1 MRQAT
6 ANRDDARN
14 AFERA
19 QLLSGRGLLT
29 QADRDTAETRL
40 KVAEANYQAT
50 LDTVHSLKASLQ
62 DRRASYELA
71 QKKLADA
78 VIKAPVAGSISERL
92 IQPGEFIRE
101 NTPVATIVQ
110 MNPLKLKTAIQEKH
124 ASLIRPGQTV
134 EFDVEAFL
142 NRKFKGRIA
151 YVSPAVDQATRTF
164 AVEALVDN
172 ADRQLKPGFFAKGI
186 VLTRLDENV
195 IAVPEDAISTLA
207 GVSTV
212 YVIEDGKARAQQVT
226 LGRAAGQARGNHER
240 PQRRR
245 AARDDEPEPARHR
258 RHRQRRRAGRRGR
271 RPRRAGNRAGRRP
284 PGSASMKIAEVS
296 VERPVFA
303 IMMTAALI
311 VLGAV
316 SYESLGL
323 DLMPK
328 TDVPVV
334 SVQANLPGAS
344 AEEIETQITKRI
356 EEAVNTISGIDELR
370 ASSDQGNSRVTI
382 NFTLERDIESATQ
395 DVRDK
400 LAQIVNQF
408 PRDTRPLQITKMDPD
423 SQPIFGFAV
432 YGPRAP
438 KELTEIAEKRVKQ
451 ELETVK
457 DVGSVGY
464 NGERKREIQ
473 LLLDA
478 DRLNAYGL
486 TVDEV
491 RTAVQRQNVEIPGGQ
506 FTAGPADV
514 AVRTMGRIRNVDDFN
529 RIVIAYRTDGS
540 VITFAD
546 VGRVQDSVQEVRS
559 ATRLSGTPAIGVQ
572 VRKQSGTNTVEV
584 VDRVQERLARI
595 QSQLPQDIQISVG
608 NDQSR
613 FIRRSF
619 EDIKMHLILG
629 GLLASVVVFL
639 FIRNLRITFIAAL
652 AIPTSIIGTFT
663 FMNMAGFTLNNMT
676 MLALSLATGIVID
689 DAIVVLE
696 NIFRYVEE
704 KGVSPKEA
712 AAAATQEIGM
722 AVMATTF
729 SLVVIFVPVAFMT
742 GQIGRYFYSFGLT
755 SAAAILI
762 SMFVSFT
769 LTPALCAM
777 WMKKEDIKSDHSTTK
792 SGGVYAKIDARLR
805 PDAGVVAAPSAR
817 DDGDRRRRRAVGGL
831 PVSVCRQGARARRR
845 PGRIQH
851 QRAAAARHE
860 LPAHR
865 GVHQADRKRG
875 PRAAGAAAGDA
886 ERELGLRE
894 LQHHDAAARGAGRHA
909 AGADDPGAADA
920 AQVPGRAHQR
930 LGRHRHLGRVERR
943 RRPGGPG
950 GGGPGGGGGGGGFNR
965 LNILIQGPDIQQLQE
980 YTTQLLAKVREIPGV
995 VDADTNFEPTQP
1007 ELRINV
1013 DRARA
1018 ADLGVN
1024 IDSLANS
1031 LRTLVG
1037 GEEVSEFK
1045 DGDDQFKV
1053 LLRLDEAHRNPATM
1067 GDLLIP
1073 AGPGKTVKVSD
1084 VAALKN
1090 DYGPAAIDRYNR
1102 QRQIS
1107 VNGNLQG
1114 VPLGEALA
1122 AARAKVEEL
1131 HLKPGYQA
1139 VFGGSART
1147 LAEASSNFTIALVL
1161 AVIFI
1166 YMVLASQFNSFIH
1179 PADDHD
1185 GAAAQ
1190 PAGRPAGADG
1200 VRDDAQR
1207 LQRDRPDDAVRHRQE
1222 ELDSAGRLHE
1232 HAPRAGRR
1240 AARGAHPGQ
1249 PRAPAPDSDD
1259 DDRHHRGHA
1268 ADRVRQG
1275 RRRRLARL
1283 DGGHHPGRPDPLPGT
1298 DASGHAGRVLVFR
1311 RPEGMEP
1318 EGSAQAARPAGPR
1331 QARDRQS
1338 AQ

>member
-1 MRQAT
+1 M
-6 ANRDDARN
+6 
-14 AFERA
+14 
-19 QLLSGRGLLT
+19 
-29 QADRDTAETRL
+29 
-40 KVAEANYQAT
+40 
-50 LDTVHSLKASLQ
+50 
-62 DRRASYELA
+62 
-71 QKKLADA
+71 KL
-78 VIKAPVAGSISERL
+78 
-92 IQPGEFIRE
+92 
-101 NTPVATIVQ
+101 
-110 MNPLKLKTAIQEKH
+110 
-124 ASLIRPGQTV
+124 
-134 EFDVEAFL
+134 
-142 NRKFKGRIA
+142 
-151 YVSPAVDQATRTF
+151 
-164 AVEALVDN
+164 
-172 ADRQLKPGFFAKGI
+172 
-186 VLTRLDENV
+186 
-195 IAVPEDAISTLA
+195 
-207 GVSTV
+207 
-212 YVIEDGKARAQQVT
+212 
-226 LGRAAGQARGNHER
+226 
-240 PQRRR
+240 
-245 AARDDEPEPARHR
+245 
-258 RHRQRRRAGRRGR
+258 
-271 RPRRAGNRAGRRP
+271 
-284 PGSASMKIAEVS
+284 AEVS
-296 VERPVFA
+296 VNRPVFA

-328 TDVPVV
+328 TDAAVV

-344 AEEIETQITKRI
+344 AEEIETQITKRV

-370 ASSDQGNSRVTI
+370 ASSDQGNARVTI
-382 NFTLERDIESATQ
+382 VFTLEREIESATQ

-423 SQPIFGFAV
+423 AQPIFGFAV
-432 YGPRAP
+432 IGPRAP

-451 ELETVK
+451 ELETVR

-486 TVDEV
+486 TVDQV

-506 FTAGPADV
+506 FTAGPAEV
-514 AVRTMGRIRNVDDFN
+514 AVRTMGRIRNVEDFN
-529 RIVIAYRTDGS
+529 RIVIAYRADGS

-546 VGRVQDSVQEVRS
+546 IGRVQDSVQEVRS

-584 VDRVQERLARI
+584 VDRVQDRLQRI

-629 GLLASVVVFL
+629 GLLASAVVFL
-639 FIRNLRITFIAAL
+639 FIRNLRVTFIAAL

-663 FMNMAGFTLNNMT
+663 FMKMAGFTLNNMT

-704 KGVSPKEA
+704 KGVTPKQA
-712 AAAATQEIGM
+712 AAAATAEIGL

-755 SAAAILI
+755 SAAAILL

-777 WMKKEDIKSDHSTTK
+777 WMKPEDIKSDHSTTK
-792 SGGVYAKIDARLR
+792 SGGVYAKLDSLYGKMLLWALHHRPVMMLIALAVTVSAAFLYPYVGKELVPDDDQGEFSVNVRLPRGTSYQRTEEFIKPIEKEVLALPGLQRVMQNVNPGFANFNIMMVPLEERDFSQQELMIRARQMLR
-805 PDAGVVAAPSAR
+805 KY
-817 DDGDRRRRRAVGGL
+817 
-831 PVSVCRQGARARRR
+831 QGARISVSGGTDISGASTG
-845 PGRIQH
+845 GR
-851 QRAAAARHE
+851 
-860 LPAHR
+860 
-865 GVHQADRKRG
+865 GF
-875 PRAAGAAAGDA
+875 
-886 ERELGLRE
+886 
-894 LQHHDAAARGAGRHA
+894 
-909 AGADDPGAADA
+909 
-920 AQVPGRAHQR
+920 
-930 LGRHRHLGRVERR
+930 
-943 RRPGGPG
+943 G
-950 GGGPGGGGGGGGFNR
+950 GGGPGGGGGGGFNR
-965 LNILIQGPDIQQLQE
+965 LNILIQGPDIEQLQQ
-980 YTTQLLAKVREIPGV
+980 YTVQLMEKVREIPGV
-995 VDADTNFEPTQP
+995 VDVDTNFEPTQP

-1053 LLRLDEAHRNPATM
+1053 LLRLDEPHRNPVTM
-1067 GDLLIP
+1067 GDLLVP
-1073 AGPGKTVKVSD
+1073 AGPEKTVKVSD
-1084 VAALKN
+1084 VAQLKN

-1107 VNGNLQG
+1107 VNANLQG
-1114 VPLGEALA
+1114 VPLGEALV
-1122 AARAKVEEL
+1122 AAREKVEEL

-1161 AVIFI
+1161 AIVFI
-1166 YMVLASQFNSFIH
+1166 YMVLASQFNSFVHPLTIMTALPLSLPAGLLALMAFGMTINVYSAIGLMMLFGIVKKNSILQVDYTNTLRQQGIERH
-1179 PADDHD
+1179 EALIQANHVRLRPILMTTIAIVAGMLPIAFGKGAGAGSRASMAVTILGGQILCLLLTLLVTPVVYSYFDDLREWSPAD
-1185 GAAAQ
+1185 A
-1190 PAGRPAGADG
+1190 
-1200 VRDDAQR
+1200 
-1207 LQRDRPDDAVRHRQE
+1207 L
-1222 ELDSAGRLHE
+1222 
-1232 HAPRAGRR
+1232 
-1240 AARGAHPGQ
+1240 
-1249 PRAPAPDSDD
+1249 
-1259 DDRHHRGHA
+1259 
-1268 ADRVRQG
+1268 
-1275 RRRRLARL
+1275 RRLLRR
-1283 DGGHHPGRPDPLPGT
+1283 GGEKP
-1298 DASGHAGRVLVFR
+1298 V
-1311 RPEGMEP
+1311 
-1318 EGSAQAARPAGPR
+1318 AAE
-1331 QARDRQS
+1331 QS
-1338 AQ
+1338 QG